1 MKIVAIKT
9 NNHLMQASMTI
20 SNTTVDKGLSREAG
34 SFCDEDE
41 E

>member
-9 NNHLMQASMTI
+9 NNHLMQTSMTI
-20 SNTTVDKGLSREAG
+20 SNTTVSSGLSRQSD
-34 SFCDEDE
+34 SFWDEDE